1 MNNVLNVINNSIPV
15 ALFLAS
21 LFSYVVLRPIYNILN
36 ELKEAIKELRTELKN
51 AEKDRRQMNERIIKL
66 EESIK
71 SAHHRIDE
79 LRDKLQT

>member
-1 MNNVLNVINNSIPV
+1 MDNALSVINNSIPV

-21 LFSYVVLRPIYNILN
+21 IFSYVVLRPIYNILN
-36 ELKEAIKELRTELKN
+36 ELKDAIKELRAELKN
-51 AEKDRRQMNERIIKL
+51 TEKDRRQMNERIIKL

>member
-36 ELKEAIKELRTELKN
+36 ELKDAIKELRAELKN

>member
-36 ELKEAIKELRTELKN
+36 ELKEAIKELRAELKN

>member
-21 LFSYVVLRPIYNILN
+21 LFSYIVLRPIYNILN

>member
-1 MNNVLNVINNSIPV
+1 MNNVLNAINNSIPV

-36 ELKEAIKELRTELKN
+36 ELKDAIKELRAELKN

>member
-36 ELKEAIKELRTELKN
+36 ELKEAIKELRAELKN
-51 AEKDRRQMNERIIKL
+51 VEKDRRQMNERIIKL

-71 SAHHRIDE
+71 SAHHRIGE

>member
-36 ELKEAIKELRTELKN
+36 EWKEAIKELRAELKS

>member
-1 MNNVLNVINNSIPV
+1 MDNVLSVINNSIPV

-21 LFSYVVLRPIYNILN
+21 IFSYVVLRPIYNILN
-36 ELKEAIKELRTELKN
+36 ELKDAIKELRAELKN
-51 AEKDRRQMNERIIKL
+51 TEKDRRQMNERIIKM

>member
-1 MNNVLNVINNSIPV
+1 MNNVLKVINNSIPV

-36 ELKEAIKELRTELKN
+36 ELKEAIKELRAELKN

>member
-21 LFSYVVLRPIYNILN
+21 IFSYVVLRPIYNILN
-36 ELKEAIKELRTELKN
+36 ELKDAIKELRAELKN
-51 AEKDRRQMNERIIKL
+51 TEKDRRQMNERIIKL

>member
-1 MNNVLNVINNSIPV
+1 MDNVLSVINHSIPV

-21 LFSYVVLRPIYNILN
+21 IFSYVVLRPIYNILN
-36 ELKEAIKELRTELKN
+36 ELKDAIKELRAELKN
-51 AEKDRRQMNERIIKL
+51 TEKDRRQMNERIVKM
-66 EESIK
+66 EESVK